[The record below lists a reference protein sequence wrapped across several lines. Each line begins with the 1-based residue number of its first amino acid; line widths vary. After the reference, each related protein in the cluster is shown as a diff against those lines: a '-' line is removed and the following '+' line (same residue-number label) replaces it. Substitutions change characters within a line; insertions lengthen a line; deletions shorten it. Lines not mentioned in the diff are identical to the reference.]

1 MVLVCPCLGKGTV
14 KKDSNDLPD
23 SSDQEHQMS
32 VYPRVITATKWGVVP
47 VAIVVSG
54 ALVWQSSYA
63 AFSATTDNPTSNWTT
78 GTVAISDDDGG
89 TALFTATGLKPGST
103 GQKCILVTS
112 TGNLAS
118 TVKLYGTGLS
128 GTLGSDIDLDVEE
141 GTPGTFSSCSTFTGS
156 SLYSG
161 TVAGFAGAKTSFAT
175 GVSSWAPTG
184 SGSASKSYRF
194 TYTVKS
200 SSNLQGA
207 SAGLGFTWEAQ
218 NS

>member
-1 MVLVCPCLGKGTV
+1 
-14 KKDSNDLPD
+14 
-23 SSDQEHQMS
+23 
-32 VYPRVITATKWGVVP
+32 
-47 VAIVVSG
+47 
-54 ALVWQSSYA
+54 
-63 AFSATTDNPTSNWTT
+63 
-78 GTVAISDDDGG
+78 VAISDDDGG

-103 GQKCILVTS
+103 AQKCILVTS

-118 TVKLYGTGLS
+118 TVKLYGTGLT

>member
-1 MVLVCPCLGKGTV
+1 MVKQTAT
-14 KKDSNDLPD
+14 LPRIHPI
-23 SSDQEHQMS
+23 QEHHMS
-32 VYPRVITATKWGVVP
+32 MYPSVITAAKWGVVP

-63 AFSATTDNPTSNWTT
+63 AFSATTSNPTSNWTT
-78 GTVAISDDDGG
+78 GTVALSDDDSS
-89 TALFTATGLKPGST
+89 TALFTATSLKPGST
-103 GQKCILVTS
+103 GAKCILVTS
-112 TGNLAS
+112 TGSLAS
-118 TVKLYGTGLS
+118 TVKLYATGLT
-128 GTLGSDIDLDVEE
+128 GTLAPDIDLEVEE

-161 TVAGFAGAKTSFAT
+161 TVAGFAGSKTSFAT

-184 SGSASKSYRF
+184 SGSAKTFRF

-200 SSNLQGA
+200 SSVLQGA
-207 SAGLGFTWEAQ
+207 TAGVGFTWEAQ